1 MGMAKPLYVQAF
13 EHFKNNHDDPLN
25 AYVAFGLYVD
35 AEYKWAEAQQ
45 NWPTDRKY
53 KDWYDCSV
61 PHSAATHYE
70 KATEVLQE
78 FANNIVEQE
87 RADFLQAALD
97 SFLEEAGKAEK
108 GFWRGVA
115 EAVTGA
121 LIYSGILIVASIIAQ
136 RQGIDL
142 VEIYGR
148 LAGHH

>member
-1 MGMAKPLYVQAF
+1 MAKPLYVQAF
-13 EHFKNNHDDPLN
+13 EHFKNNHDDPLQ

-35 AEYKWAEAQQ
+35 AEYKWAETQSA
-45 NWPTDRKY
+45 WPTDKKY

-87 RADFLQAALD
+87 RSEFLQTSIDA
-97 SFLEEAGKAEK
+97 FLEEAGKSEK

-115 EAVTGA
+115 EATVGA
-121 LIYSGILIVASIIAQ
+121 FVYSVLLILASVIIQ

-142 VEIYGR
+142 IEVYGR
-148 LAGHH
+148 LSGHH